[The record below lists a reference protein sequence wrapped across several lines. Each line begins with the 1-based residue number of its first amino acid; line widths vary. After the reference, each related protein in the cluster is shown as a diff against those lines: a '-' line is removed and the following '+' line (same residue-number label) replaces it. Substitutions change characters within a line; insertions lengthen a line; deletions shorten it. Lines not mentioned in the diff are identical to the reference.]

1 MANRSIQ
8 QDLKDKRD
16 AQWPERS
23 MLLPIYKNKGD
34 VQDFSTDRGI
44 KLISYTMKLWSE
56 WSRYGF
62 GDLLPYQRT
71 IWIYNARSTME
82 AIHLMRQIEIE
93 KYMNDL
99 DLQIEIVENR
109 NERRRTIYVD
119 D

>member
-1 MANRSIQ
+1 
-8 QDLKDKRD
+8 
-16 AQWPERS
+16 
-23 MLLPIYKNKGD
+23 
-34 VQDFSTDRGI
+34 
-44 KLISYTMKLWSE
+44 
-56 WSRYGF
+56 
-62 GDLLPYQRT
+62 
-71 IWIYNARSTME
+71 ME